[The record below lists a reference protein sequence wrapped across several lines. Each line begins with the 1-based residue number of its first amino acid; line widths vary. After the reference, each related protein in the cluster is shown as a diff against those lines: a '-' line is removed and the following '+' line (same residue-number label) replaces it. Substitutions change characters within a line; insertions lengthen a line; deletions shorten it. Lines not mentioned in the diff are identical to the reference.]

1 MGDCDTSSGWIFEY
15 TVDRR
20 APRHLDRHANALR
33 YQALRSVQELFKF
46 AAGCDRIADR
56 GGSGCCRR
64 ELGVERGLQGAER
77 AALVPWEGPLT
88 TGPLSRRPLS
98 LCKHC

>member
-33 YQALRSVQELFKF
+33 YQALRSVQELFKLF
-46 AAGCDRIADR
+46 VIYPSHSRY
-56 GGSGCCRR
+56 
-64 ELGVERGLQGAER
+64 
-77 AALVPWEGPLT
+77 
-88 TGPLSRRPLS
+88 RRPRFDGTRQMAFS
-98 LCKHC
+98 TSYAIKIESYAH